1 MPLLWISEITNV
13 FHYIHEN
20 SEVKVDFEL
29 LHYLIHIHLFLKIL
43 FKIRYLGTIIMWR
56 VNFLWFLTGKLLL
69 IKCIIVIYYDTKMLC
84 VRTYG

>member
-29 LHYLIHIHLFLKIL
+29 LDYLTHIHQFLNY
-43 FKIRYLGTIIMWR
+43 YLELDIWEP
-56 VNFLWFLTGKLLL
+56 L
-69 IKCIIVIYYDTKMLC
+69 
-84 VRTYG
+84 